1 MYYITPL
8 LVRKEN
14 LYTET
19 FLNALAKLLSK
30 MIQKSQKIR
39 MACNRVLTSS
49 KTFYP
54 PPAYI

>member
-30 MIQKSQKIR
+30 NDTKITK
-39 MACNRVLTSS
+39 NPIGV
-49 KTFYP
+49 
-54 PPAYI
+54 